1 MKGVLTLSAA
11 LSVVAS
17 IPRAHH
23 EAAREGSH
31 PVPVAALAR
40 RVAARTPSF
49 ARQMKLSCAV
59 CHLGGFPQLTRFG
72 RLFKLNGY
80 TLSGLPQIVEQ
91 LDSASRRS
99 LELSPIPGLSL
110 MAVVSATR
118 VRKALPGTP
127 AARSEY
133 PQELSLFLGGEI
145 SPKLGT
151 LIQVTYEDISGK
163 IGIDNSDLRFASH
176 TRVGQQDVLYGLT
189 LHNNPTVQ
197 DVWNTAP
204 AWSYPFTS
212 PGLAPHPSAAP
223 VVDGALAQSVLGL
236 GGYALIGNMLYA
248 EVTGY
253 ASAPQGP
260 RTLVDSTEANT
271 TRGIAPYWRVALQNR
286 TGPFY
291 LMVGTFGL
299 WAHVYPAGSS
309 TPANGYTDVGVDA
322 QIEHERNNRLIVGRA
337 SFTHERQ
344 SPAGSRAL
352 SPPASANGSNSLN
365 SLRLSALYG
374 FGTTYSTSL
383 AYFATTG
390 SRDVLQ
396 YTAAPVSG
404 SRSGSPRTSGEIVEF
419 AVNPWLN
426 TRLGLQYVLY
436 QRFNGSATS
445 YDVSAAGRNARD
457 NDALY
462 LYIWFAF

>member
-1 MKGVLTLSAA
+1 VKGVLTLAAA
-11 LSVVAS
+11 LSALAGTA
-17 IPRAHH
+17 RAHH
-23 EAAREGSH
+23 EATVDVGRR
-31 PVPVAALAR
+31 VPVATLAGR
-40 RVAARTPSF
+40 MAVRTPSF

-110 MAVVSATR
+110 MAIVSATR

-151 LIQVTYEDISGK
+151 LIQVTYEDVSGK

-176 TRVGQQDVLYGLT
+176 TRVGQQDVLYGVT

-212 PGLAPHPSAAP
+212 PGLTPHPSAST

-236 GGYALIGNMLYA
+236 GGYALIGNVLYA
-248 EVTGY
+248 EVSGY

-260 RTLVDSTEANT
+260 RTLVDSTQDNS
-271 TRGIAPYWRVALQNR
+271 TRGIAPYWRLALQNR

-291 LMVGTFGL
+291 VMVGTFGL
-299 WAHVYPAGSS
+299 SAQIYPAGSS
-309 TPANGYTDVGVDA
+309 TTPNRYTDIGIDA
-322 QIEHERNNRLIVGRA
+322 QVEHERNNRLLVGRA
-337 SFTHERQ
+337 SFTHEQQ
-344 SPAGSRAL
+344 SLAGSRAS
-352 SPPASANGSNSLN
+352 SPPTAANASNSLN
-365 SLRLSALYG
+365 SLRLSALFG
-374 FGTTYSTSL
+374 FGATYSTSL

-390 SRDVLQ
+390 SRDAVQ
-396 YTAAPVSG
+396 YPAAPVEG
-404 SRSGSPRTSGEIVEF
+404 SRSGSPRTTGEIVEF

-436 QRFNGSATS
+436 QQFNGSATS